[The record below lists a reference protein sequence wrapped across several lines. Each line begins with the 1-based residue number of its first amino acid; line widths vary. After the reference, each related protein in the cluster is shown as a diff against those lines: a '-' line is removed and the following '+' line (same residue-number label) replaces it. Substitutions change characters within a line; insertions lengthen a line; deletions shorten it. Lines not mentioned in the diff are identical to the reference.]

1 MIYIYKK
8 DLLYWAIFFALLFAC
23 SLAVAFL
30 QPAYGSN
37 LEDAVTIDAYDM
49 SSAAYLQEGY
59 ADQEMWQKD
68 FDGALGA
75 VEEDIAELDGLRDY
89 LSQEELAKLDNYSPD
104 NFKYIKEVDEF
115 SAMLAEMRENAMAE
129 KQRQIEQQRARER
142 EQTSASSNQ
151 NSSSSS
157 SSSNSDSSSST
168 NGSVPNLMS
177 AGVVNW
183 DGYKFTWYSQKIL
196 PGGGL
201 NIPGRH
207 VNGAGFVCDGDGYIV
222 AATAFGRGTTG
233 NSPWGAWKSYDT
245 GVSGNTVD
253 LYTNWG

>member
-1 MIYIYKK
+1 MIHIYKK
-8 DLLYWAIFFALLFAC
+8 DILYWVVIFALVLAC
-23 SLAVAFL
+23 GLGVAIS
-30 QPAYGSN
+30 QAAYGSS
-37 LEDAVTIDAYDM
+37 LDEAMTIDAYNT

-59 ADQEMWQKD
+59 ADKKTWQAD
-68 FDGALGA
+68 FDSAIGA

-89 LSQEELAKLDNYSPD
+89 LSQEELAKLDNYSPN

-115 SAMLAEMRENAMAE
+115 SAVLAEMRENAMAE

-142 EQTSASSNQ
+142 EQASASSNQ
-151 NSSSSS
+151 SSSSSSGSSSSS
-157 SSSNSDSSSST
+157 SSFST
-168 NGSVPNLMS
+168 SGSVPNLMS

-183 DGYKFTWYSQKIL
+183 GEYRFTWYSQRVL

-207 VNGAGFVCDGDGYIV
+207 VNGSGFVCDGDGYIV

-253 LYTNWG
+253 LYTDW

>member
-1 MIYIYKK
+1 M
-8 DLLYWAIFFALLFAC
+8 LVLAC
-23 SLAVAFL
+23 GLGVAFS
-30 QPAYGSN
+30 QAAYGSS
-37 LEDAVTIDAYDM
+37 LEDAITLNAYNV

-59 ADQEMWQKD
+59 ADKKTWQVD
-68 FDGALGA
+68 FDDAIGAL
-75 VEEDIAELDGLRDY
+75 EEDIAELDSLRDY

-104 NFKYIKEVDEF
+104 NFKYIKEIDEF

-142 EQTSASSNQ
+142 EQASASINQ
-151 NSSSSS
+151 SSSSSSGSSSSS
-157 SSSNSDSSSST
+157 SSSSTSS
-168 NGSVPNLMS
+168 SVPNLMS

-183 DGYKFTWYSQKIL
+183 GGYRFTWYSQQIL

-207 VNGAGFVCDGDGYIV
+207 VNSSGFVCDGDGYIV

-253 LYTNWG
+253 LYTNW

>member
-1 MIYIYKK
+1 M
-8 DLLYWAIFFALLFAC
+8 LVLAC
-23 SLAVAFL
+23 GLGVAFS
-30 QPAYGSN
+30 QAAYGSS
-37 LEDAVTIDAYDM
+37 LDEAVTIDAYDT
-49 SSAAYLQEGY
+49 SSAVYLQEGY
-59 ADQEMWQKD
+59 ADKKMWQDD
-68 FDGALGA
+68 FDSAIGAL
-75 VEEDIAELDGLRDY
+75 EEDIAELDSLRDY

-115 SAMLAEMRENAMAE
+115 SVTLAEMRENAMAE

-142 EQTSASSNQ
+142 EQASASINQ
-151 NSSSSS
+151 SSSSSSGSSSSS
-157 SSSNSDSSSST
+157 SSSST
-168 NGSVPNLMS
+168 GSSVPNLMS

-183 DGYKFTWYSQKIL
+183 GGYRFTWYSQQIL

-207 VNGAGFVCDGDGYIV
+207 VNSSGFVCDGDGYIV

-253 LYTNWG
+253 LYTNW